1 MLEFEILARGLFCQH
16 EVQIAYNPSLRMPI
30 DSSAQAQIDQLW
42 QQQLAIARQQ
52 QFPLFDAPLFRLVH
66 VAVHGGILHLTLG
79 DTTYKEYTA
88 SRQPAFMRGYSREQL
103 SNPLA
108 VCSVVETGDG
118 FILYEQRQH
127 VAVHAGRY
135 HVIAGF
141 FERNMDRDAQE
152 KPDPFAA
159 MRREMREET
168 GIQPADIAEQYCLGV
183 VYDIINPHAELCF
196 LTRLHIPLEEVLT
209 RTPEDNEIKQLRSL
223 AVTPER
229 LRAFLL
235 ENHGNISATGEPNL
249 LMYGGWKYGEGWME
263 EVMEQVDIPVW
274 ND

>member
-1 MLEFEILARGLFCQH
+1 MLEFEILARGLFRPSELH
-16 EVQIAYNPSLRMPI
+16 IAYDPSLRMPI
-30 DSSAQAQIDQLW
+30 DSTIQAHIDQLW
-42 QQQLAIARQQ
+42 QQQLTIARQQ
-52 QFPLFDAPLFRLVH
+52 QIPLFDSSLFRLVH
-66 VAVHGGILHLTLG
+66 VEVDEGTLHLTLG

-88 SRQPAFMRGYSREQL
+88 SRQPAFVQERSRQQL

-108 VCSVVETGDG
+108 VCSVVETCDG

-141 FERNMDRDAQE
+141 FERAMDRDAQG

-159 MRREMREET
+159 MRRELREET
-168 GIQPADIAEQYCLGV
+168 GILPADIAEQYCLGA

-196 LTRLHIPLEEVLT
+196 LTRLHILLAEVLT
-209 RTPEDNEIKQLRSL
+209 RTPEDDEIKQLRSL
-223 AVTPER
+223 AATSER
-229 LRAFLL
+229 LRAFIL

-249 LMYGGWKYGEGWME
+249 LLYGGWKYGEGWLE
-263 EVMEQVDIPVW
+263 EVMKKITHKET
-274 ND
+274 